1 MARPV
6 KGLWRLLYRVSP
18 WHRGYSEGW
27 DDGVRTAVAGI
38 RDLLK
43 ESSDVIP
50 HRDLRVLRDQLS
62 AEIRD

>member
-1 MARPV
+1 M
-6 KGLWRLLYRVSP
+6 KGLWRLLYKVSP

-38 RDLLK
+38 RELLK
-43 ESSDVIP
+43 ESSDGIP
-50 HRDLRVLRDQLS
+50 NRDLCVLRDQLC